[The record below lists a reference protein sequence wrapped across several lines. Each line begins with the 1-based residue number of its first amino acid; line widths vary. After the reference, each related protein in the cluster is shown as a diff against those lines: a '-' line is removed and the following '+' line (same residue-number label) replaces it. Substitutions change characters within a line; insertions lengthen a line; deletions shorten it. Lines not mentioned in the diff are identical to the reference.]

1 MDASKVDTSAVLE
14 KYAWEALRQSMNQR
28 ARNHAGQP
36 YLLSSYLDIKA
47 LICPTF
53 TYSEHMCKQLKMLS

>member
-1 MDASKVDTSAVLE
+1 MGSPAAEHEPEGSQPRRSAI
-14 KYAWEALRQSMNQR
+14 
-28 ARNHAGQP
+28 
-36 YLLSSYLDIKA
+36 LLSSYLDIEA